1 MAFHTDDTICAIA
14 SASGGAGR
22 GIVRISG
29 PQAAEV
35 AVRCFQSKD
44 NVLIRSIQRA
54 TALTGLV
61 RITVDAVDR
70 DLACDLYLWPTH
82 RSYTR
87 EPLVELHTIGSPP
100 LLNALMSTLCELEV
114 RAAEPG
120 EFTLRAFLAGRI
132 DLTQAEAVLGV
143 IDACGSE
150 DLDAA
155 LVQLA
160 GGLARPLHQLREE
173 LLQLLAEVEAGL
185 DFVEEDIEFISPDV
199 LQHRL
204 ERVGQILDEVSR
216 QMATRHISRDVP
228 QIALVGPPNAGKS
241 SLFNALSERYGCSSQ
256 NKHERQ
262 TLALVSPQRGTTR
275 DYLTTAI
282 SIDGRECELVD
293 TAGVDLGDRTNV
305 DVTPSSLQPLDSTID
320 TAAQM
325 ISVERGASSSIRICC
340 LDVCGI
346 LEGGEEASTPFNLAG
361 KVADVVVLTKVD
373 LLPVDSPA
381 VKSINGVPTLLTS
394 SHNGY
399 GLDQLCVTVGKLL
412 RSEELGVRCHIVG
425 ATATRCRDSIHSAS
439 RSIQN
444 AIALVRHREGNEL
457 VAVELRGALDQIGA
471 VVGAVYTD
479 DLLDRVFGTFCIGK

>member
-14 SASGGAGR
+14 TASGGAGR
-22 GIVRISG
+22 GMVRISG
-29 PQAAEV
+29 PLAGEV
-35 AVRCFQSKD
+35 AACCFQPND
-44 NVLIRSIQRA
+44 GALIRSIQHA
-54 TALTGLV
+54 TRLTGSV
-61 RITVDAVDR
+61 RITVDVVGR
-70 DLACDLYLWPTH
+70 DLACDLFLWPTH

-100 LLNALMSTLCELEV
+100 LLNALVSTVCQLGV

-143 IDACGSE
+143 IDAHGNE

-199 LQHRL
+199 LKRRL
-204 ERVGQILDEVSR
+204 ERAAQMLDEVSR
-216 QMATRHISRDVP
+216 QMATRHVAHDIP
-228 QIALVGPPNAGKS
+228 QIALIGPPNAGKS
-241 SLFNALSERYGCSSQ
+241 SLFNALSERYGRGSR
-256 NKHERQ
+256 NEHERQ
-262 TLALVSPQRGTTR
+262 VSALVSPQRGTTR
-275 DYLTTAI
+275 DYLTATI
-282 SIDGRECELVD
+282 VIDGKECELID
-293 TAGVDLGDRTNV
+293 TAGVGLCHQTDVGTSPSDLQS
-305 DVTPSSLQPLDSTID
+305 PDSIID
-320 TAAQM
+320 TAAQV
-325 ISVERGASSSIRICC
+325 ISTERGASSSIRIYC
-340 LDVCGI
+340 LDVCGTF
-346 LEGGEEASTPFNLAG
+346 EGSEEASEPFSLAG
-361 KVADVVVLTKVD
+361 NTADVVALTKAD
-373 LLPVDSPA
+373 LLSADSSV
-381 VKSINGVPTLLTS
+381 VKNINRVPTLLTS

-399 GLDQLCVTVGKLL
+399 GLDQLCVTIGKLL
-412 RSEELGVRCHIVG
+412 RAEELGVRCHIVG

-439 RSIQN
+439 RSIHS